1 MNREILSTK
10 NKALTLNMNERI
22 YGTLAEIGGGQ
33 EVARAF
39 FQAGGA
45 SRTVAKSISAYDK
58 TFSDNIY
65 NEGKTGRYVSEQ
77 RLLKMLDKEFIELDS
92 VLEDEKKKTTSFF
105 VFANTVETINYSKT
119 NEGHGWLGLRFQ
131 LRPQSLPNEVILHLR
146 LLENDTLLQQY
157 TLGAIG
163 VNLIYACF
171 YLNKDPNI
179 FLQSLMDYLSNDRL
193 EIDMIQM
200 TGPDMDYIDNRLLS
214 LQLVKNSMTHAIMFD
229 KSGKVHQPADML
241 YEKNVLAFRGSFR
254 PITIVGTDMI
264 SSSFKIFK
272 KDEDYKKGNTIS
284 LCEITLE
291 NLLSKGDFDERDFL
305 NRVDLLNGIGQ
316 NVMVSNLPEYYQLVS
331 FFSMFKIKKLRI
343 VIGVPTFLRVL
354 DKTYYTDLKG
364 GILEAFGKLFTNK
377 MKLYVYPSLEEG
389 SKKLLTSKNIPL
401 PEDLKLLYRYLVEN
415 RKIIDITDT
424 DIDNLHIF
432 PDKVL
437 ELMDNGD
444 PHWEKMVPEDVAGF
458 IKSKKM
464 FGYSGK

>member
-1 MNREILSTK
+1 
-10 NKALTLNMNERI
+10 MNEKI

-58 TFSDNIY
+58 NFSDNIY

-92 VLEDEKKKTTSFF
+92 VLEDEKKKKTSFF
-105 VFANTVETINYSKT
+105 VFANTVETINYAKT
-119 NEGHGWLGLRFQ
+119 NEGHGWLGMRFQ
-131 LRPQSLPNEVILHLR
+131 LQPKSIPNEVILHLR

-163 VNLIYACF
+163 INLIYACF
-171 YLNKDPNI
+171 YLCEHPNT

-193 EIDMIQM
+193 EVDMIQM
-200 TGPDMDYIDNRLLS
+200 TGPDLGYIDNRLLS
-214 LQLVKNSMTHAIMFD
+214 LQLVKNNMTHATMFD
-229 KSGKVHQPADML
+229 KSGKVYQPADML

-254 PITIVGTDMI
+254 PITIVGTDVI
-264 SSSFKIFK
+264 SSSFNIFK
-272 KDEDYKKGNTIS
+272 KDEDHEKGNTIS

-291 NLLSKGDFDERDFL
+291 NLLAKGDFDERDFL

-331 FFSMFKIKKLRI
+331 FFSRFNIKNLRI
-343 VIGVPTFLRVL
+343 VIGVPTLLRVL
-354 DKTYYTDLKG
+354 DKTYYTNLKG
-364 GILEAFGKLFTNK
+364 GILEAFGKLFTYN
-377 MKLYVYPSLEEG
+377 MKLYVYPSKEKG
-389 SKKLLTSKNIPL
+389 SEKLLTSGNIPL

-415 RKIIDITDT
+415 RKIIDIK
-424 DIDNLHIF
+424 DINTNNLHIF
-432 PDKVL
+432 SDKVL
-437 ELMDNGD
+437 KLIDKGD
-444 PHWEKMVPEDVAGF
+444 PLWEKMVPKNVAEF
-458 IKSKKM
+458 IKTKKL
-464 FGYSGK
+464 FGYSEK